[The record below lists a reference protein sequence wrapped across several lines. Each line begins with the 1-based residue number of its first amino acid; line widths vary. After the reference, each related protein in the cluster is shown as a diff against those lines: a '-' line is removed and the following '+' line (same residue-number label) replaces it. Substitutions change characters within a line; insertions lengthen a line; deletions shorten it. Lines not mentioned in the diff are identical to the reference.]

1 MVVGMMMTMM
11 RRRRR
16 CYFCFRG
23 REKGV
28 SMAWRRVVSCWAAGS
43 PLSVVVGKFRYSWID
58 RSGAEVVDKMFV
70 DNNNFLFAF
79 EKRRF
84 VCDSCMCMV
93 GR

>member
-43 PLSVVVGKFRYSWID
+43 PLSVVVGNFRYSWID

-70 DNNNFLFAF
+70 DNNLTTSSLLLKSGGLFATA
-79 EKRRF
+79 
-84 VCDSCMCMV
+84 VCV
-93 GR
+93 